1 MVKFYM
7 QKDGEDAIKDLE
19 ADFVGL
25 KYSKCTG
32 LLAKGK
38 IKNKYTET
46 YAESD
51 ELRIDEGDDITREAT
66 NITFTFFFVGDKRI
80 KTYDAF
86 YNYVK
91 SGKIKYHDTQ
101 RKKQAFLSLMEAVEP
116 SEDIWVGSKPYI
128 KADFKFQNLWG
139 ECKDYEETINE

>member
-1 MVKFYM
+1 MVEFYM
-7 QKDGEDAIKDLE
+7 QKENEASKNLE
-19 ADFVGL
+19 IDFVGL
-25 KYSKCTG
+25 KYSKCIG

-51 ELRIDEGDDITREAT
+51 ELRINESDVITREAT
-66 NITFTFFFVGDKRI
+66 NITFTFFFVGVERI

-101 RKKQAFLSLMEAVEP
+101 RKKQALLSLMEAVEP
-116 SEDIWVGSKPYI
+116 SEDIWVGSTPYI
-128 KADFKFQNLWG
+128 KADFKFKNLWG
-139 ECKDYEETINE
+139 ECKDYVENINE

>member
-7 QKDGEDAIKDLE
+7 QKDGEDAKDLE

-116 SEDIWVGSKPYI
+116 SEDIWVGSTPYI

>member
-7 QKDGEDAIKDLE
+7 QKDGEDTIKDLE
-19 ADFVGL
+19 VDFVGL

-51 ELRIDEGDDITREAT
+51 ELRMNEGDDVAREAT

-80 KTYDAF
+80 EIYDAF

-91 SGKIKYHDTQ
+91 NGKIKYHDTQ
-101 RKKQAFLSLMEAVEP
+101 RKKQAFLSLMGAVEP
-116 SEDIWVGSKPYI
+116 SEDIWVGSTPYI

-139 ECKDYEETINE
+139 ECKDYQETINE

>member
-7 QKDGEDAIKDLE
+7 QKDGEDTIKDLE
-19 ADFVGL
+19 VDFVGL

-32 LLAKGK
+32 LLSKGK

-51 ELRIDEGDDITREAT
+51 ELRINESDVITREAT
-66 NITFTFFFVGDKRI
+66 NITFTFFFVGVERI

-101 RKKQAFLSLMEAVEP
+101 RKKQALLSLMEAVEP
-116 SEDIWVGSKPYI
+116 SEDIWVGSTPYI
-128 KADFKFQNLWG
+128 KADFKFNNLWG
-139 ECKDYEETINE
+139 ECKDYVENINE